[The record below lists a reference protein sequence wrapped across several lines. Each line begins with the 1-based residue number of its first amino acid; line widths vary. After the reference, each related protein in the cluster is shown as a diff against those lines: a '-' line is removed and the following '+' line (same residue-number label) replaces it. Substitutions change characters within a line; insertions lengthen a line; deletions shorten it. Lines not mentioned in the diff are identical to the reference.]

1 MNCNLLICG
10 SVVKH
15 HDSATVI
22 KSESRLKTL
31 LRNMNALTISLE
43 SVIDLTDEQFFQLCR
58 KNSDL
63 RFERNAQGHIT
74 VMAPAGSETS
84 AHNADLNADLVFWN
98 RRTKLGIVFD
108 SSGGFKLPNGS
119 DRSPDASWI
128 LKERWEALTPEQQ
141 AKFAPICPDFVIEL
155 MSPSD
160 NLKTAQVKMQEYQDN
175 GARLGWLIDR
185 KDRKVEVYRIGKPK
199 EVLQNP
205 SSLSGEDVLP
215 DFVLSLS
222 EIW

>member
-1 MNCNLLICG
+1 
-10 SVVKH
+10 
-15 HDSATVI
+15 
-22 KSESRLKTL
+22 
-31 LRNMNALTISLE
+31 MNALTISLE

-63 RFERNAQGHIT
+63 RFERNVQGDIT
-74 VMAPAGSETS
+74 VMAPEGGETGMRS
-84 AHNADLNADLVFWN
+84 ASITTDLAIWN
-98 RRTKLGIVFD
+98 RKIKLGFTFG
-108 SSGGFKLPNGS
+108 SSTGFKLPNGS

-128 LKERWEALTPEQQ
+128 LKDRWQALTLEQR
-141 AKFAPICPDFVIEL
+141 AKFAPICPDFVLEL

-160 NLKTAQVKMQEYQDN
+160 NLKITQAKMQEYQDN
-175 GARLGWLIDR
+175 GARLGWLINR
-185 KDRKVEVYRIGKPK
+185 KEREVEIYRIGKPK

-215 DFVLSLS
+215 EFVLSLT